1 MSAFGG
7 KADATTVVAL
17 LASSRVV
24 ATSHRI
30 RASEQVV
37 PREEQEKDNR
47 QHDADQDKS
56 TSPRSMTCLAWRSQW
71 CMTTVG
77 SDTAL
82 RGGSRLYAARH
93 CSRVRYWHK
102 ADMD

>member
-1 MSAFGG
+1 MSAIGTKRTWACAPHMSAFVG
-7 KADATTVVAL
+7 KADATIVVAL

-47 QHDADQDKS
+47 QHDADQDNQQVLG
-56 TSPRSMTCLAWRSQW
+56 P
-71 CMTTVG
+71 
-77 SDTAL
+77 
-82 RGGSRLYAARH
+82 
-93 CSRVRYWHK
+93 
-102 ADMD
+102 

>member
-47 QHDADQDKS
+47 QHDADQNNQQVLG
-56 TSPRSMTCLAWRSQW
+56 P
-71 CMTTVG
+71 
-77 SDTAL
+77 
-82 RGGSRLYAARH
+82 
-93 CSRVRYWHK
+93 
-102 ADMD
+102 

>member
-1 MSAFGG
+1 MNDEMSAIGRN
-7 KADATTVVAL
+7 DCRCV

-47 QHDADQDKS
+47 QHDADQDNQQVLG
-56 TSPRSMTCLAWRSQW
+56 P
-71 CMTTVG
+71 
-77 SDTAL
+77 
-82 RGGSRLYAARH
+82 
-93 CSRVRYWHK
+93 
-102 ADMD
+102 